1 MSFQGQSLSNH
12 FLFEDNWTRLCF
24 FIVLIFKQR
33 FTAFYRR
40 ALICTA
46 SINTSLDNVMY
57 DRQMYG
63 GMLIINTKLRSFDKK
78 ALLYLLC
85 K

>member
-1 MSFQGQSLSNH
+1 M
-12 FLFEDNWTRLCF
+12 F
-24 FIVLIFKQR
+24 FIVFIFKQR
-33 FTAFYRR
+33 FSVAMNTGYRR

-63 GMLIINTKLRSFDKK
+63 GMLIINTKLRRFDNK
-78 ALLYLLC
+78 ALLYLLR